1 MEVDENKP
9 VVEESEKMDVIEKA
23 NADSAGIMKE
33 NGGAAGT
40 KKENG
45 DDAGNRKENGDGAEA
60 NGNQDKSL
68 QEKIIRQIEYYF
80 GDYNLPKDRFLKEQ
94 VLLDNGWVALDT
106 MFKFARLSQL
116 TKSAPVV
123 IEALKKST
131 SGLMEVCEKTG
142 RIRRSQEKPVPEETP
157 ERTLETKNRTVYCKG
172 FPRDRMHIDTIL
184 EFFSKYPTVEN
195 AKMRYFT
202 NKQDQSIF
210 KGSVTATFST
220 REQAEKFMSLDVVKF
235 NDYPLSRLWYVDWE
249 LEKTAEYE
257 ARKAKKAGKPSNQGE
272 SNGTNNNDR
281 PESDS
286 KKIVLPR
293 GTLLKLSGIPD
304 GTNRDKIKEA
314 LASTSAEVC
323 FVDFLPD
330 HVALVRLRNENE
342 AKSVLEKLDNGK
354 VTIGDASVEASVLE
368 GEEEETALKKA
379 EDHMNSSSSSQGSRG
394 GRGGGRGRGRGRGR
408 GGRGGGGRGRG
419 GRGGY
424 KGKRR
429 GHDAQDGG
437 DSGDDSG
444 PDSGPSAK
452 STTSTAASVKQ
463 EPSATSETASVKQE
477 PSAATGEK
485 RQGSPESGNP
495 AKKARDE

>member
-45 DDAGNRKENGDGAEA
+45 DDAGNKKENGDGAEA

-68 QEKIIRQIEYYF
+68 QEKIIRQIEVCDSDLAPLLYISLIIKYLFEIQYYF

-195 AKMRYFT
+195 AK
-202 NKQDQSIF
+202 
-210 KGSVTATFST
+210 VTKC
-220 REQAEKFMSLDVVKF
+220 RV
-235 NDYPLSRLWYVDWE
+235 
-249 LEKTAEYE
+249 
-257 ARKAKKAGKPSNQGE
+257 
-272 SNGTNNNDR
+272 
-281 PESDS
+281 
-286 KKIVLPR
+286 
-293 GTLLKLSGIPD
+293 
-304 GTNRDKIKEA
+304 
-314 LASTSAEVC
+314 
-323 FVDFLPD
+323 
-330 HVALVRLRNENE
+330 
-342 AKSVLEKLDNGK
+342 
-354 VTIGDASVEASVLE
+354 
-368 GEEEETALKKA
+368 
-379 EDHMNSSSSSQGSRG
+379 
-394 GRGGGRGRGRGRGR
+394 
-408 GGRGGGGRGRG
+408 
-419 GRGGY
+419 
-424 KGKRR
+424 
-429 GHDAQDGG
+429 
-437 DSGDDSG
+437 
-444 PDSGPSAK
+444 
-452 STTSTAASVKQ
+452 
-463 EPSATSETASVKQE
+463 
-477 PSAATGEK
+477 
-485 RQGSPESGNP
+485 
-495 AKKARDE
+495 